1 MVRALTGDGYAAFV
15 AKARAGQDGPET
27 YEWNE
32 GIAP

>member
-1 MVRALTGDGYAAFV
+1 MVRVLAGDRYEQIITD
-15 AKARAGQDGPET
+15 AKAGEDGPET